1 MRQPWNVAFR
11 LSADAPE
18 PQVVAVV
25 VAAVER
31 AIVGVEQ
38 VAALDCSE
46 LAQVVEVARV
56 AAAERVAV
64 IARVAVAQ
72 AVAAAARVVVAA
84 APAAVAA
91 VQAVVAAA
99 QAVVVAAQAA
109 VAVAQAAELVAQVG
123 VADRRPVVPAGVEA
137 ELVRH
142 IDKPDWDSTERAV
155 AVHTAAVVDTAA
167 ERIAAAVVHTA
178 AADVRTVAAVVDA
191 IDPVVGSAV
200 GHQGQVAAG
209 RQHHLAEAQ
218 RSSLVAYWGVAA
230 IAPEQS
236 CAGLPLGDV
245 AQTPDIRHGCIA
257 AVDRWFPIRDPSG
270 ILPWWSAA

>member
-72 AVAAAARVVVAA
+72 AVAAA
-84 APAAVAA
+84 

-99 QAVVVAAQAA
+99 QAVVAAAQAA

-123 VADRRPVVPAGVEA
+123 VVDRRPVVPAGVEA

>member
-11 LSADAPE
+11 LSAE
-18 PQVVAVV
+18 PQVVAVAV
-25 VAAVER
+25 VVVER

-46 LAQVVEVARV
+46 FAQVVEVARV

-64 IARVAVAQ
+64 VVRVAVAQ
-72 AVAAAARVVVAA
+72 AVAAAAQ
-84 APAAVAA
+84 AVAA
-91 VQAVVAAA
+91 VAQVAVAAA
-99 QAVVVAAQAA
+99 QVA
-109 VAVAQAAELVAQVG
+109 VAVAQVAELVAQVG
-123 VADRRPVVPAGVEA
+123 VADRRPVVPAAVEA

-142 IDKPDWDSTERAV
+142 IDKPDWDLTERAV

-167 ERIAAAVVHTA
+167 ERIAAVVAHTA